1 MRAKSL
7 ALLVLALGCGLVA
20 SIGITQVMSN
30 KEDPVAPAEDEQ
42 TVFVTKEAVPA
53 GDPLTADVLRLENWP
68 VDKVPEGALT
78 RIEDI
83 EGRLTKMPLVAGL
96 PVVESNLFAK
106 GEGAT
111 KFVAIPKGY
120 RALPVRVDVV
130 TGGSNMIKPHDR
142 VDLLLHVI
150 RNPAKGIPETRMLCL
165 LQNVKV
171 FAVNDVVDVSTEDG
185 RRTSIKAATVSL
197 VVTPQQAMKVSL
209 AAEEGKLRLVPRS
222 PIDDEAAEYAS
233 MTLNDILGEG
243 PEAVDRSM
251 DTPQESPPVEG
262 GLLDLIRQQ
271 AQRAVEPVLAQ
282 PNIDITEPEPPKE
295 TWQIRL
301 VMGPEIRDMELV
313 ADEEDP
319 GTGGKYWRLKEASFD
334 AGFATAG
341 DPGSGPANALVPP
354 ETGAEQGVAGEGA
367 DGEENAEE
375 MPPEE
380 MESDS

>member
-1 MRAKSL
+1 
-7 ALLVLALGCGLVA
+7 
-20 SIGITQVMSN
+20 
-30 KEDPVAPAEDEQ
+30 
-42 TVFVTKEAVPA
+42 
-53 GDPLTADVLRLENWP
+53 
-68 VDKVPEGALT
+68 
-78 RIEDI
+78 
-83 EGRLTKMPLVAGL
+83 
-96 PVVESNLFAK
+96 
-106 GEGAT
+106 
-111 KFVAIPKGY
+111 
-120 RALPVRVDVV
+120 
-130 TGGSNMIKPHDR
+130 MIKPHDR

-271 AQRAVEPVLAQ
+271 AQRAVEP
-282 PNIDITEPEPPKE
+282 
-295 TWQIRL
+295 
-301 VMGPEIRDMELV
+301 GPEIRDMELV